1 MTWNWLLAN
10 QCHQSCVAGG
20 FPIFIC
26 LSTPTFLSVAF
37 VVAFCSFIC
46 CFSLRFFLL
55 FVSSFFQDSRR
66 AKDSP
71 IIALVS
77 QCRQLILRS
86 GTGASFSSLFLLRL
100 LVVLCRCEMLNAPMH
115 ILLTATASSSSTSTS
130 SADADVDAD
139 VDAACCPQGP
149 LLSCAAL
156 ASRGPLLP
164 SVSVFL

>member
-1 MTWNWLLAN
+1 MLP
-10 QCHQSCVAGG
+10 AGSR
-20 FPIFIC
+20 F
-26 LSTPTFLSVAF
+26 SF
-37 VVAFCSFIC
+37 VCQLPL
-46 CFSLRFFLL
+46 FSLWHLWSHSVLSSAAFH
-55 FVSSFFQDSRR
+55 FVSFFFFHLFFQDSRR

-71 IIALVS
+71 IIASVS

-86 GTGASFSSLFLLRL
+86 GTGASFSSLLFLLRL

-115 ILLTATASSSSTSTS
+115 ILLTATASSSASSTS
-130 SADADVDAD
+130 SADAD

-156 ASRGPLLP
+156 SSRGPLLP